1 MDKNSRKP
9 VLDHRL
15 QDGTMVTLRPVEPDD
30 KPLLEAG
37 MARLSPTSRRL
48 RFMAPVDTLTRAQ
61 LAYLT
66 EIDHHNHV
74 AWGVMVDD
82 EPVAVARMVRLTDD
96 PAAAEL
102 AIIVVD
108 DYQRRG
114 IARMLISL
122 MAELARALSIE
133 RFVFEAL
140 PENEAILRLL
150 AGFGAT
156 YGMSEGVIE
165 GSIELAHIPAPTL
178 SGDPLS
184 LALGAQEL
192 TDARLNGSG

>member
-1 MDKNSRKP
+1 MAEKSRKL

-15 QDGTMVTLRPVEPDD
+15 QDGTMVALRPVEPDD

-82 EPVAVARMVRLTDD
+82 QPVAVARMVRLTHD
-96 PAAAEL
+96 PDAAEL

-108 DYQRRG
+108 EYQRRG

-140 PENEAILRLL
+140 PENDAILRLL

-184 LALGAQEL
+184 LAVQAQQL
-192 TDARLNGSG
+192 APSAPPLLA

>member
-1 MDKNSRKP
+1 
-9 VLDHRL
+9 
-15 QDGTMVTLRPVEPDD
+15 MVALRPVEPDD

-74 AWGVMVDD
+74 AWGVLVDD
-82 EPVAVARMVRLTDD
+82 QPVAVARMVRLTDD

-108 DYQRRG
+108 EYQRRG
-114 IARMLISL
+114 IARLLISV

-133 RFVFEAL
+133 RFAFEAL
-140 PENEAILRLL
+140 PENEAILGLL
-150 AGFGAT
+150 AGLGAT

-165 GSIELAHIPAPTL
+165 GSLDLAHIPAPAL

-192 TDARLNGSG
+192 TDARLNGPG

>member
-1 MDKNSRKP
+1 
-9 VLDHRL
+9 
-15 QDGTMVTLRPVEPDD
+15 MVALRPVEPDD

-74 AWGVMVDD
+74 AWGVLVDD
-82 EPVAVARMVRLTDD
+82 QPVAVARMVRLTHD
-96 PAAAEL
+96 PDAAEL

-108 DYQRRG
+108 EYQRRG

-140 PENEAILRLL
+140 PENDAILRLL

-165 GSIELAHIPAPTL
+165 GSIELAYIPAPTL

-184 LALGAQEL
+184 LAVQAQQL
-192 TDARLNGSG
+192 APSASPLLA